1 MNDEDVKPLPPSD
14 AWRDGLDD
22 SLAALVQQKGWRS
35 ARDVLG
41 SYQNLE
47 KLMGSERLALPPR
60 DAGAE
65 AWGPVWEKLGRPKAA
80 AGYELQAP
88 EGRPYDAESADWYRQ
103 TVFDLG
109 LSQDQ
114 AAKLHDA
121 LLARFPVGTV
131 EEADE
136 MNEPLDLKR
145 QWGPD
150 FERNLAAARRAYATF
165 MADGNAGEADFHAIA
180 DQLGEGPLMDL
191 LARVGRATAEDSIT
205 ARAEA
210 RSGGPRS
217 AADAKAEI
225 ARLQQAA
232 KSDARHPYINKTHP
246 EHAATVKRM
255 EDLFAQAYGG

>member
-1 MNDEDVKPLPPSD
+1 MNDDAMKQLPPVE

-22 SLAALVQQKGWRS
+22 GLAALVQQKGWRS
-35 ARDVLG
+35 AKDVLS

-47 KLMGSERLALPPR
+47 KRMGAERLALPPR

-65 AWGPVWEKLGRPKAA
+65 AWGPVWEKLGRPKEASL
-80 AGYELQAP
+80 YQLQAP
-88 EGRPYDAESADWYRQ
+88 EGRPYDADTADWYRQ
-103 TVFDLG
+103 TAFDLG
-109 LSQDQ
+109 LTQEQ
-114 AAKLHDA
+114 AARLHDA
-121 LLARFPVGTV
+121 LLARFPAGTG
-131 EEADE
+131 EAPIE
-136 MNEPLDLKR
+136 AAEPPLDLKR

-165 MADGNAGEADFHAIA
+165 MDKGDAEFHAIA
-180 DQLGEGPLMDL
+180 DQLGDGPLMDL

-205 ARAEA
+205 ARAES

-217 AADAKAEI
+217 AAEARAEI
-225 ARLQQAA
+225 AKLQQAA